1 MGQHKSSVD
10 IAHGIDTGNG
20 CGKTVIDSYAAH
32 DLYAYLGSTVG
43 YNGRATGCHKNLFSP
58 RRGIDIITSAAVTGI
73 SVDGCKCVE
82 YTAKGRAAVIKAEE
96 VLMAAGRS
104 STPMTPPPITHMLS
118 GTDFKERSPSLV
130 RACSVP
136 SIGRTEA
143 LEPVAITIM
152 GA

>member
-1 MGQHKSSVD
+1 MPRMTSMPISAAPSGITGERPAAIRTSSALMTAARPLAVYSTHLHPSTE
-10 IAHGIDTGNG
+10 IPVTAAE
-20 CGKTVIDSYAAH
+20 VIISI
-32 DLYAYLGSTVG
+32 
-43 YNGRATGCHKNLFSP
+43 P
-58 RRGIDIITSAAVTGI
+58 RRDNKLCSRFAMSRSNPGRISRQYSTTVTFTPNSANIQAN
-73 SVDGCKCVE
+73 
-82 YTAKGRAAVIKAEE
+82 
-96 VLMAAGRS
+96 